1 MTSPNPRTFPP
12 YPWSGGVTRS
22 NQHNVLVTYEE
33 RIDDDG
39 QHLEEEVDVEHIR
52 SYPPVVEH
60 YLNEGDNVDVF
71 SRDGWWRGKVIL
83 EHETDLVVYFSE
95 MPRNRQHVTYER
107 DHVRIHQEWFDV
119 GCHSS
124 WIHLKQSALATN
136 HHHLQT
142 AQDRHNQATVLRV
155 YEDRLFFGY
164 DSLIDNNDDAF
175 QEEVNLQYIR
185 SYPPT
190 VRHQLCIHD
199 DVEVWDHEGWWRG
212 NVLLQQDTNLFIY
225 FDYKTRG

>member
-1 MTSPNPRTFPP
+1 MFHYDPGMRVEIIGHEDGYMNAYYAATE
-12 YPWSGGVTRS
+12 VRS

-60 YLNEGDNVDVF
+60 YLNVGDNVDVF

-83 EHETDLVVYFSE
+83 ERETDLVVYFSE
-95 MPRNRQHVTYER
+95 LPRNRRHVTYER

-142 AQDRHNQATVLRV
+142 AQDRHNQGTSSMHL
-155 YEDRLFFGY
+155 L
-164 DSLIDNNDDAF
+164 LIF
-175 QEEVNLQYIR
+175 
-185 SYPPT
+185 SPPPPPT
-190 VRHQLCIHD
+190 HTHYECGTMYTFQVGDRIEVIRHEPRFKNSFLQPLCY
-199 DVEVWDHEGWWRG
+199 V
-212 NVLLQQDTNLFIY
+212 FM
-225 FDYKTRG
+225 KTDCFSGTTP